1 MDRISRLINPVIIP
15 IILLFGTITIL
26 FNGQTLPAPAAKDY
40 WILSTV
46 LSFILVTL
54 LMNIMWLARRANT
67 PFEAITA
74 CVHLAICAVG
84 LIFIYATAYKE
95 FGLIDGDTSVRN
107 AKDFLYFSIVTWTT
121 LGYGDI
127 KPTIGC
133 RLFAASEALFGYIFM
148 GLYLA
153 FIFKAITVLP
163 SHSVSDTSAS
173 SPAQASNG
181 RGIKEIASL

>member
-1 MDRISRLINPVIIP
+1 MP

-26 FNGQTLPAPAAKDY
+26 FNEQALPPATTKDY
-40 WILSTV
+40 WILSTIM
-46 LSFILVTL
+46 SFLLVIL
-54 LMNIMWLARRANT
+54 LMNIMWLARHANT
-67 PFEAITA
+67 PTEAITA
-74 CVHLAICAVG
+74 CVHLAICAAG
-84 LIFIYATAYKE
+84 LISIYATAYKE

-127 KPTIGC
+127 KPTIGS

-153 FIFKAITVLP
+153 FIFKVITVLP
-163 SHSVSDTSAS
+163 SHSVSDTSAG
-173 SPAQASNG
+173 SPTQASNDC
-181 RGIKEIASL
+181 GINETASQ